1 MIQLHK
7 IKLFI
12 SVILE
17 KILITSDIMVVSV
30 SRLVVKSRSRSWLCD
45 LSPEPTSV
53 GDGDSRESFLTYKLL
68 CFILGF
74 VLYAYLTWFWRLVS
88 KGDPF
93 ALSPP
98 GVLDQSS
105 DQSRE
110 KAPVKFNGFTF
121 STFFLQTKVRKTHT
135 PWKRANTVIWNLLLE
150 HFWPL
155 D

>member
-53 GDGDSRESFLTYKLL
+53 GDEEFRESLLTHKLFFSYEL
-68 CFILGF
+68 CSVCLLDM
-74 VLYAYLTWFWRLVS
+74 VLATC
-88 KGDPF
+88 
-93 ALSPP
+93 
-98 GVLDQSS
+98 
-105 DQSRE
+105 E
-110 KAPVKFNGFTF
+110 
-121 STFFLQTKVRKTHT
+121 
-135 PWKRANTVIWNLLLE
+135 
-150 HFWPL
+150 
-155 D
+155 